1 MDPLVRV
8 SVQLQRL
15 ISRGSGLA
23 FSVLLGV
30 YLVAYAVDPP
40 APAVSWTALGLLI
53 ASILWHGLGHVR
65 ERQSELATSVDIGL
79 FAGLSVA
86 SYAAILHLP
95 GGLQGPFHSLVYVLM
110 MISAAYCRPSAAI
123 TTVAFAAAL
132 EAALLL
138 VAFGETD
145 LISLW
150 PRLFFLALFAGLNVL
165 LFRGEV
171 QRVRTLSKRH
181 VEGELLRFKEAAR
194 AYRLVGTHEAPGD
207 RAVHSAVEEVRHA
220 VRFALELV
228 KGTVG
233 ARTALLL
240 ALDGNKRLIVHEA
253 VSDVEIQRTPLAAGE
268 GIFSVA
274 LGRRESVTVTGARA
288 GALERL
294 YREAQP
300 TGAVAV
306 VPLLEDGHPRALLV
320 IDRVEAEAVSPADLA
335 ALQTAAIFILR
346 SMQNERVFST
356 LERQSREQAKLYRA
370 AEALAALT
378 SEAEVIEV
386 GVESAREVAAFDFAA
401 VTLFHKKTGTHEICA
416 VSGEGADSLVG
427 RTFRHNA
434 GLVSMVVANR
444 HALPYR
450 GEYEPSRQSVFARG
464 NEPPP
469 MPSLLVLPLL
479 VHERVLGTLVLGSNE
494 RGAFNESVRP
504 ALEVLASHM
513 AVSLA
518 NARML
523 KRLEEQATT
532 DGMTGL
538 LNKRT
543 LIVEAERRIKS
554 AERFKKPLSVM
565 VTDID
570 HFKKVNDTYGHDV
583 GDVVIKGM
591 GEVLKRIKRD
601 TDIVGRFGGEEFV
614 IVCEQTDQ
622 EGAHNLA
629 ERLRKEL
636 EVTVFQTELGPLSVT
651 CSVGVCTFPAA
662 GADWETLFK
671 ATDEA
676 LYVSKRS
683 GRNQVTAWT
692 PRLRGSSAA

>member
-145 LISLW
+145 VISLW

-494 RGAFNESVRP
+494 RAAFNESVRP

-662 GADWETLFK
+662 GADWETLVK

>member
-145 LISLW
+145 VISLW

-320 IDRVEAEAVSPADLA
+320 IDRVEAEAVSPADLG

-494 RGAFNESVRP
+494 RAAFNESVRP

>member
-145 LISLW
+145 VISLW

-494 RGAFNESVRP
+494 RAAFNESVRP